1 MRMWLVGAS
10 DASVDLRGGK
20 TSSGGSE
27 EGEGGG
33 EEVDMMVYT
42 ARTKERAVKRTAQAC
57 STPQKTPNPWSIDL

>member
-33 EEVDMMVYT
+33 EEVRKAARWRVYAESYVMSYPT
-42 ARTKERAVKRTAQAC
+42 ELVD
-57 STPQKTPNPWSIDL
+57 STRVRKPFLQR